1 MIKSL
6 IVLSAL
12 IGTPLFAD
20 GGEVTSEA
28 TSIETTSEVVEEEET
43 SEDEIIEIEEDTA
56 EEEDFDFGTWVGET
70 FTWQTVSAILSYIV
84 AISAVARTFNNGK
97 EIAEKAVKAL
107 KKSEN
112 STNNVVY
119 SAMAESIKE
128 SVVPLVENL
137 VKLQEQTL
145 KATKLNIEMIAAS
158 QDTSVSGKKYLAELT
173 AQIGSI
179 FEDSKEFAKTISTDI
194 TSAVETAEQAK
205 VEIAEQLDEIVDE
218 VKTTAESLE

>member
-20 GGEVTSEA
+20 SEEVTSEA
-28 TSIETTSEVVEEEET
+28 TSIETTSEVVEEET

-56 EEEDFDFGTWVGET
+56 EEEGFDFGTWVGET

-97 EIAEKAVKAL
+97 EIAEKAVNAL